1 MADLYA
7 FPSPEQPGDL
17 SLVLGV
23 LPRAPADACF
33 SSDILCRFRL
43 RPVTIGGWRAKTSF
57 PLGPEEDE
65 IVVTCSFDAPRA
77 GQEGTCKTSDGQSAR
92 FVVGDEAGGRADGL
106 RVFAGRRS
114 DPLHGFNLLSIVV
127 EIDCVPWLLQG
138 KGPLFAVVGETV
150 AASGLPIRIERFGR
164 PGIEN
169 VVLEH
174 PLTELV
180 LADYLVVDVTK
191 PYATDSFF
199 EIERATLEGRVHKTC
214 GGRSLNG
221 DGRRVASDWFPYL
234 APPLLAWSTRA
245 SSA

>member
-7 FPSPEQPGDL
+7 FPSPEEPGNL

-23 LPRAPADACF
+23 LPSAPADACF
-33 SSDILCRFRL
+33 SQDVLYRFRL

-65 IVVTCSFDAPRA
+65 IVVTCSFDAPQA
-77 GQEGTCKTSDGQSAR
+77 GQEGTCTTSDGQSAR
-92 FVVGDEAGGRADGL
+92 LVVGDEASGRADGL

-114 DPLHGFNLLSIVV
+114 DPFHGFNLLSIVV

-138 KGPLFAVVGETV
+138 KGPLFAVVGEIV
-150 AASGLPIRIERFGR
+150 AAGGLPM
-164 PGIEN
+164 
-169 VVLEH
+169 
-174 PLTELV
+174 
-180 LADYLVVDVTK
+180 LADYLIVDVTK
-191 PYATDSFF
+191 PYATDGFF
-199 EIERATLEGRVHKTC
+199 EIERSTLEGRVHKTC

-221 DGRRVASDWFPYL
+221 DGRRASDWFPYL
-234 APPLLAWSTRA
+234 APPPLAGSMRA